1 MKKVSIIVLTI
12 LILGSIIFLSKKKV
26 DPMSE
31 IKISWYASNKLESHD
46 TANIQFAAP
55 AMFLVNIYT
64 TLMVYNNKSELD
76 FGLAESFNWLSES
89 EIEFKIRNNLLSSKG
104 ELITAKDVYLTFMR
118 LIVKQ
123 TNTHGQLQNFLCP
136 NTTIKDINDVCPGIK
151 HEGNS
156 LFLRAADKNMA
167 KFLLP
172 LIASCDFGIIPQSAI
187 DWNTSDFKI
196 NDYSNTTGPFFVAS
210 TNENNE
216 HVLKANKNSPLYSE
230 KMPQVV
236 RLIPILDT
244 TSPQKLKENKIDMI
258 TTVDRASTDELS
270 FFDNNSE
277 YSIHKTS
284 DLRVTTLQFTSAGR
298 NKFSEDE
305 RLALGNVI
313 RQVLVSKRPDR
324 SVVKNTTQFFPTF
337 GESSLNDKQLQE
349 LSKLSAAA
357 GQLIANKKIRISV
370 EVFKLDFFKEIFSEY
385 KNLEFVKFSGMP
397 SSKKIEDM
405 EDAFI
410 LPGDTGFYEN
420 IALISYYMSSGS
432 FGYNKTEANA
442 WIQDYIKIENKS
454 ERLEKLKNLHFD
466 ILAKGLVIPISI
478 VPYIAVSTNEWK
490 LDFYKHFAGT
500 PLWMMQKN

>member
-1 MKKVSIIVLTI
+1 MKKVGITVLTI
-12 LILGSIIFLSKKKV
+12 LVLSSIIFLSKQKV

-31 IKISWYASNKLESHD
+31 IKISWYASNKLELHD

-55 AMFLVNIYT
+55 AMFLLNIYT

-76 FGLAESFNWLSES
+76 FGLAESFNWVSES
-89 EIEFKIRNNLLSSKG
+89 EIEFKIRNNLFSSKG
-104 ELITAKDVYLTFMR
+104 DSITVKDVYLTFMR

-136 NTTIKDINDVCPGIK
+136 NTTVKSVNDACPGIK
-151 HEGNS
+151 YEGNS

-187 DWNTSDFKI
+187 DWNSDDLKI
-196 NDYSNTTGPFFVAS
+196 IDYSNTTGPFFVDS

-216 HVLKANKNSPLYSE
+216 HLLKANKHSPLYSE
-230 KMPQVV
+230 NMPQVV
-236 RLIPILDT
+236 RLMPVLDT
-244 TSPQKLKENKIDMI
+244 SSPQKLKEKKIDVI
-258 TTVDRASTDELS
+258 TTVDRASTDDLS
-270 FFDNNSE
+270 FFDDNND

-284 DLRVTTLQFTSAGR
+284 DLRVTLLQFTSEGK
-298 NKFSEDE
+298 NKLSESE

-313 RQVLVSKRPDR
+313 RKVLLNKRPNG
-324 SVVKNTTQFFPTF
+324 SVVKDTAQFFPTF
-337 GESSLNDKQLQE
+337 GESSLTDMQLQE
-349 LSKLSAAA
+349 LSKLSDGV
-357 GQLIANKKIRISV
+357 GQTVTSKKIRISV
-370 EVFKLDFFKEIFSEY
+370 ESFKLDFFKEIFSDY
-385 KNLEFVKFSGMP
+385 KNLEFIKFSGMP
-397 SSKKIEDM
+397 ASKKIKDM

-432 FGYNKTEANA
+432 FGYNKSEANI
-442 WIQDYIKIENKS
+442 WIQDYIKTENKS
-454 ERLEKLKNLHFD
+454 ERLGKLKKLHFD
-466 ILAKGLVIPISI
+466 ILAKGLIIPISI